1 MKRCLPI
8 VLCLLLPNTAF
19 AGFYYEFGFLNGGD
33 RLVTGN
39 APANIFPGEDAVKAG
54 SGRKLA
60 FGWHELFGKRR
71 THFFSASVGFL
82 EDDIDSTEGD
92 ASLETT
98 SIDAIYGYRLNPHR
112 LGFGL
117 SFHQSPDFKQD
128 IDSTTESKISF
139 ENAAGFLLQYS
150 YEYTPAFHIGVRYI
164 DMEYEANDLE
174 IDASGVG
181 LLMMLTSF

>member
-1 MKRCLPI
+1 M
-8 VLCLLLPNTAF
+8 VLCSFLPGIAF

-33 RLVTGN
+33 TLVSGN
-39 APANIFPGEDAVKAG
+39 APANIYPGGDDVKAG

-60 FGWHELFGKRR
+60 FGWHQLFGKRN
-71 THFFSASVGFL
+71 TQFFSASLGLL
-82 EDDIDSTEGD
+82 EDEVDGSGGD
-92 ASLETT
+92 ASLETV
-98 SIDAIYGYRLNPHR
+98 SIDAIYGYRFNPHR

-117 SFHQSPDFKQD
+117 SVHQSPDFEQD
-128 IDSTTESKISF
+128 IDSAIESKISF
-139 ENAAGFLLQYS
+139 ENANGFLLQYS

-164 DMEYEANDLE
+164 DMEYEASDLE